1 MALSSLFTFW
11 TFSLSLADEA
21 TEYSLR
27 RGREVIFVV
36 CHLRPNRSI
45 AGGGDESCVISCWR
59 SIDQVPRSRLV
70 METPSF
76 GMPFDMLTRSLIH
89 HDLEEDVDNPVSII
103 MDSDAWPLQPKDGG
117 VWYIYPIRFLLQS

>member
-1 MALSSLFTFW
+1 
-11 TFSLSLADEA
+11 
-21 TEYSLR
+21 
-27 RGREVIFVV
+27 
-36 CHLRPNRSI
+36 
-45 AGGGDESCVISCWR
+45 
-59 SIDQVPRSRLV
+59 